1 MMDLLIKSV
10 EIIDPVNGRFYGNI
24 GIKGHKIEFVS
35 EQNIEAK
42 KIFEA
47 SGLIAAPGFIDI
59 HMHESEVTGETANLE
74 MFEHMARMGVTTA
87 VGGNC
92 GLNTCKKS
100 ATSYFDLLENSGI
113 PINYVGFSGY
123 GYSREQQGHELNR
136 PISYKEFTDLVPLI
150 RNDLEK
156 GACGVSL
163 GLEYVPGISTEEII
177 WLGKL
182 VKEYPGKMISAHYR
196 YDSDRSLEALAELII
211 LSRETG
217 VPLQISHIGSCNAFG
232 QMDSALDMFDAALKA
247 GVDISA
253 DVYPYNAFSTMIG
266 SAVFDEGCFE
276 RLRISYNSL
285 LVTEGKYR
293 GHKCTEE
300 IFLELRSQ
308 APDTLLVAF
317 VMDENEIIT
326 ALKHPGI
333 MIASD
338 GFLRSGQGH
347 PRASGAFPRAI
358 GKYVREEKHLDLVEA
373 VNKMTLLPARRL
385 GLTQKGRIAAGY
397 DADLVLFNYDTISD
411 RSSYEKP
418 AVPPEG
424 IDHVLV
430 SGNPVVSNSK
440 YIGGDNGTV
449 IRVG

>member
-1 MMDLLIKSV
+1 MMDLLIKGV
-10 EIIDPVNGRFYGNI
+10 EIADPINGRFYCNI
-24 GIKGHKIEFVS
+24 GIKDHKIKMVS
-35 EQNIEAK
+35 EQNIEAE
-42 KIFEA
+42 KIIEA

-59 HMHESEVTGETANLE
+59 HMHESEVTEETASLE

-100 ATSYFDLLENSGI
+100 AAGYFNLLEQSGI
-113 PINYVGFSGY
+113 PINYVGFTGY

-136 PISYKEFTDLVPLI
+136 PLTYPEFEELAPLI

-163 GLEYVPGISTEEII
+163 GLEYVPGISTEEMI
-177 WLGKL
+177 WLGQL
-182 VKEYPGKMISAHYR
+182 VKEYPDRLISAHYR

-232 QMDSALDMFDAALKA
+232 QMDSALEMFDAALKA

-276 RLRISYNSL
+276 RLRASYDSL

-293 GHKCTEE
+293 GHKCTEDM
-300 IFLELRSQ
+300 FLELRSQ
-308 APDTLLVAF
+308 APDTLIVAF
-317 VMDENEIIT
+317 VMDENEVIT
-326 ALKHPGI
+326 ALKHPEI

-373 VNKMTLLPARRL
+373 VKKMTLLPARRL
-385 GLTQKGRIAAGY
+385 GLTQKGRVAADY
-397 DADLVLFNYDTISD
+397 DADLVLFDFNKISD
-411 RSSYEKP
+411 RSNYEKP

-424 IDHVLV
+424 IEHVLV
-430 SGNPVVSNSK
+430 GGKQVVCNSK
-440 YIGGDNGTV
+440 YTGGDSGTV
-449 IRVG
+449 IRTG